1 MNQSGNLVKKA
12 GMLDYAQKIIAGAVK
27 PGDLSAVPLE
37 PVPLE
42 KGEPLAL
49 ELAHF
54 VESVRRA
61 RQPKVSG
68 ELAKSA
74 LELAIVITEQ
84 IRTGTRRP

>member
-1 MNQSGNLVKKA
+1 
-12 GMLDYAQKIIAGAVK
+12 
-27 PGDLSAVPLE
+27 
-37 PVPLE
+37 
-42 KGEPLAL
+42 
-49 ELAHF
+49 LAHF